1 MVDGRTMVPEILGS
15 IAVEPGR
22 ALELLRDLELQRV
35 IAFG

>member
-1 MVDGRTMVPEILGS
+1 VRDILAS

-22 ALELLRDLELQRV
+22 AMELLRDLELQRV